1 MLYIIHNICYV
12 IWYMC
17 YVICDMVYAL
27 GADTATGTVR
37 VNRCMGVWVNG
48 CLGNELSEEEKES
61 YSIKNLNRILLYLI
75 DILLLFYSI
84 TLLLYYSIIDN
95 NLSEEERERM
105 LDQHDPYDPT
115 EAWQVYS
122 KLAAVSRSFARRDD
136 DFSGIVEL
144 PEYLAAEERDRQIE
158 AKKVDLS
165 E

>member
-1 MLYIIHNICYV
+1 MFPVVYKTYGPRAMIAAVVVTTCTLLPYSAYQFYLQNHRHVYHK
-12 IWYMC
+12 YMGRGR
-17 YVICDMVYAL
+17 AATS
-27 GADTATGTVR
+27 GADTASAT
-37 VNRCMGVWVNG
+37 
-48 CLGNELSEEEKES
+48 
-61 YSIKNLNRILLYLI
+61 
-75 DILLLFYSI
+75 
-84 TLLLYYSIIDN
+84 DN

-158 AKKVDLS
+158 AKKEEKRAANPLHVGS
-165 E
+165 ERDSEV